1 MSKRIPD
8 EPDAKA
14 DGGLMELSL
23 EDTLAAKLRG
33 FSIKKRTAGGYSPYG
48 AGPLNELAKG
58 EKKPPKK
65 VTDLRKLSE
74 WIRQRREIE
83 ELKKKDRK

>member
-1 MSKRIPD
+1 MSKQIP
-8 EPDAKA
+8 EGPDAKE
-14 DGGLMELSL
+14 DGGSMELSL

-33 FSIKKRTAGGYSPYG
+33 FSVKKRSGGDSPYD
-48 AGPLNELAKG
+48 AGPLDALAKADR
-58 EKKPPKK
+58 KPAKK

-83 ELKKKDRK
+83 ELKKRDRK